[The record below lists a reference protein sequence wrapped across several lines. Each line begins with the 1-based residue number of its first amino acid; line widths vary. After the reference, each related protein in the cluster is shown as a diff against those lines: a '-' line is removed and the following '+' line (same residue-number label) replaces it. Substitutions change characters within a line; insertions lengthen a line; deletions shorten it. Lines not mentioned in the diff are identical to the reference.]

1 MAAGI
6 FALLDDIAM
15 LADDVG
21 VASKIATQKTTAV
34 LGDDLAVSAE
44 KASGYDQSRELAVL
58 WAITKGSLR
67 NKAIILP
74 IAFILSAFA
83 PSLITYILMMG
94 GLYLLYEGTEKIEEV
109 LFHRGHKEKNEE
121 LLQSTAENILD
132 LEKEKIKSAI
142 FTDFIL
148 SIEIVV
154 IALGTVMDQPLIV
167 QIISTVFVAV
177 LATFGVYGFVAL
189 IVRMDNVGFWLQ
201 EKKYDRIGIFLISA
215 MPKLIRI
222 LGVVGTF
229 AMIMVG
235 GGILAHHLEF
245 LHPYFIENIPS
256 IINEMLV
263 GFAIGIVIIIVVRLF
278 QLFYIHFKNL
288 MKHN

>member
-58 WAITKGSLR
+58 WAIAKGSLR

-74 IAFILSAFA
+74 VAFILSAFA
-83 PSLITYILMMG
+83 PSLIIYILMLG
-94 GLYLLYEGTEKIEEV
+94 GIYLLYEGTEKIEEY
-109 LFHRGHKEKNEE
+109 LFHSEHKEKNEE
-121 LLQSTAENILD
+121 LLNSTAENILD
-132 LEKEKIKSAI
+132 LEKEKIRSAI

-154 IALGTVMDQPLIV
+154 IALGTVIKEPFVV
-167 QIISTVFVAV
+167 QVISTAFVAL

-189 IVRMDNVGFWLQ
+189 IVRMDNVGFWLL
-201 EKKYDRIGIFLISA
+201 EKKCEKGGAFLISA
-215 MPKLIRI
+215 MPKLIRV

-229 AMIMVG
+229 AMIIVG
-235 GGILAHHLEF
+235 GGILAHHVEF
-245 LHPYFIENIPS
+245 FHPYFINGVPS
-256 IINEMLV
+256 VVND
-263 GFAIGIVIIIVVRLF
+263 IIVGMLIGVVVIAGVRLF
-278 QLFYIHFKNL
+278 ELFYIHFKKL
-288 MKHN
+288 IKHN